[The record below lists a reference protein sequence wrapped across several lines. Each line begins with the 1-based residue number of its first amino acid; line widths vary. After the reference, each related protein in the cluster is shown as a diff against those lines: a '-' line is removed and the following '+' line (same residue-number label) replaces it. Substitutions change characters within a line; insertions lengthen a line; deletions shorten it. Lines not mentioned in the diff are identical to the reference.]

1 MAIVTANDIPNLHA
15 GTLTMAVA
23 RRLAV
28 VVAGLLLTVGASAH
42 VAPSSMSICAVHADA
57 KVTQIEIFDGDPADL
72 ASLAPDDPQNA
83 PNTYAVKGV
92 YDQGR
97 HVTVRC
103 HYGTTFDDVVLTTP
117 VSSCRFSGGAAH
129 PMLVCR

>member
-1 MAIVTANDIPNLHA
+1 
-15 GTLTMAVA
+15 MAVA

-28 VVAGLLLTVGASAH
+28 VAAGLLLNVGASAH
-42 VAPSSMSICAVHADA
+42 AAPSSMSICAIHAHA
-57 KVTQIEIFDGDPADL
+57 RLTQIEIFDGDPADL
-72 ASLAPDDPQNA
+72 VSLAPDDSQNA
-83 PNTYAVKGV
+83 SNTYTVKGV

-103 HYGTTFDDVVLTTP
+103 RYGTLFDDVVLTTP

-129 PMLVCR
+129 PLLACR